1 MVTDEFR
8 ELNKETS
15 KTLVERERKTKEKRS
30 ARKKKRERARQRAR
44 ERERAQE
51 NRRARFLAM
60 AFWLRSD
67 DGVYTA
73 QGPSHP
79 PQPPPTLMLGFWKI
93 TT

>member
-15 KTLVERERKTKEKRS
+15 KTLVEREREKRN
-30 ARKKKRERARQRAR
+30 RRDPRGRRER
-44 ERERAQE
+44 EGETEGERAQE

-79 PQPPPTLMLGFWKI
+79 LPPPPLPTLILGFWKI

>member
-15 KTLVERERKTKEKRS
+15 KTLVEREREKR
-30 ARKKKRERARQRAR
+30 KRRDPRGRR
-44 ERERAQE
+44 EREGETEGEGAQE
-51 NRRARFLAM
+51 NIRARFLAM

-79 PQPPPTLMLGFWKI
+79 PPPPLPTLILGFWKI

>member
-8 ELNKETS
+8 ELNKETR
-15 KTLVERERKTKEKRS
+15 KTLVEREREKRK
-30 ARKKKRERARQRAR
+30 RRDPRGRRERERARQRAR

-60 AFWLRSD
+60 AFWLRRD
-67 DGVYTA
+67 DGLYTA
-73 QGPSHP
+73 QGPSP
-79 PQPPPTLMLGFWKI
+79 PWAPPTLMLGFWKI